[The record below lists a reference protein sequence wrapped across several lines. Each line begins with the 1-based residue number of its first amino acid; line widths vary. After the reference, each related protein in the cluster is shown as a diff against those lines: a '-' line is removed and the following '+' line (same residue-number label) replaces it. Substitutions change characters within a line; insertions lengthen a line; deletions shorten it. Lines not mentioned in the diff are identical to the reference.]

1 MQKEKAWPA
10 KAYPFQA
17 KRPFLNV
24 AITVMGAGVRGCGA
38 AVTPFKS

>member
-24 AITVMGAGVRGCGA
+24 AITVMGAGVRGSRY
-38 AVTPFKS
+38 PI